1 MLNKPLAFVKQNQ
14 TAVIIIIGIIFLG
27 YYFTQYSNDKNV
39 IHDNMTVGAN
49 IGANAGHSANTTMD
63 GPEGSQ
69 VVDDDH
75 LDGAPIDFQVSNN
88 GTNMTSCTKETIVNA
103 AELLPKG
110 SEWDVNMPQNV
121 DISVLE
127 PGNVIGSA
135 SQSMRNS
142 NLQIRSE
149 PANPQMD
156 VGPWNQTT
164 MAPDDTRRPLEIG
177 CGSR

>member
-14 TAVIIIIGIIFLG
+14 TAVIITIGILFLG
-27 YYFTQYSNDKNV
+27 YYFMQYSSDKNV
-39 IHDNMTVGAN
+39 VLDNMNAQASAPAGAV
-49 IGANAGHSANTTMD
+49 A
-63 GPEGSQ
+63 GPEGSP
-69 VVDDDH
+69 VVDDDN
-75 LDGAPIDFQVSNN
+75 LDGAPIDFQVSDKGSNVA
-88 GTNMTSCTKETIVNA
+88 SCTKETVIDA

-127 PGNVIGSA
+127 PGNIIGMA
-135 SQSMRNS
+135 SQSLRNA

-149 PANPQMD
+149 PANPQME

-164 MAPDDTRRPLEIG
+164 MAPDDMRRPLEIG
-177 CGSR
+177 CGSQ

>member
-14 TAVIIIIGIIFLG
+14 TAVIITIGILFLG
-27 YYFTQYSNDKNV
+27 YYFMQYSSDKNTV
-39 IHDNMTVGAN
+39 LDNMTTMGKGAPAQN
-49 IGANAGHSANTTMD
+49 NAS
-63 GPEGSQ
+63 GPEGSP

-75 LDGAPIDFQVSNN
+75 LDGAPIDFQVADK
-88 GTNMTSCTKETIVNA
+88 GVNMASCTKESVIDA

-127 PGNVIGSA
+127 PGNIIGMA
-135 SQSMRNS
+135 SQTLRNA

-149 PANPQMD
+149 PANPQME

-164 MAPDDTRRPLEIG
+164 IAPDDMRPSLEIG
-177 CGSR
+177 CGAQ